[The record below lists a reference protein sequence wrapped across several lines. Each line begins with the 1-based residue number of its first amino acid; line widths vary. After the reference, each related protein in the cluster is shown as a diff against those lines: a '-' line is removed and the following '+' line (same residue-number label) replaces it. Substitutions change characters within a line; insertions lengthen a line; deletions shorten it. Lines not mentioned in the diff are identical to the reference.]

1 MSKAV
6 IVVDTSVMISA
17 LIGKRGASRQVV
29 RECLAGDYVP
39 LMSNAL
45 FLEFEDVSAR
55 SKIRK
60 HCPLSEQEIADLLAA
75 FYKRCVWIP
84 IYFLWGPNLIDESDN
99 FLIELA
105 VAGNAEYIVTNN
117 IKDLMRAELSFKDLR
132 VCKPEQLLR
141 GD

>member
-1 MSKAV
+1 MPKAV

-17 LIGKRGASRQVV
+17 LIGKRGASRQIV
-29 RECLAGDYVP
+29 RKCLAGDYVP

-60 HCPLSEQEIADLLAA
+60 HCPLNEQEIVDLLAA

-84 IYFLWGPNLIDESDN
+84 IYFLWRPNLIDESDN

-132 VCKPEQLLR
+132 ILKPEQLLK

>member
-1 MSKAV
+1 MPKTV

-29 RECLAGDYVP
+29 RECLTGDYLP

-45 FLEFEDVSAR
+45 FLEYEDVSAR
-55 SKIRK
+55 NKIK
-60 HCPLSEQEIADLLAA
+60 KYCPLSEQEITDLLAA
-75 FYKRCVWIP
+75 FYKVCIWVP
-84 IYFLWGPNLIDESDN
+84 IYFLWRPTLMDESDN

-105 VAGNAEYIVTNN
+105 VAGNAECIVTNN
-117 IKDLMRAELSFKDLR
+117 IKDLKSAELSFLNLR
-132 VCKPEQLLR
+132 VRKPEQLLR